1 MNQARP
7 QIQGNDPGFA
17 FNAMSSKTSAMNA
30 EQRRIEENNLQQQ
43 RWHLWGPYLSDRQWG
58 TVREDYSANG
68 DAWNHLSH
76 DQARSRAYRW
86 GEDGLGGISD
96 YKQRLCFA
104 WAFWNGKDPILKERL
119 FGLSGP
125 QGNHGEDVKELYWYL
140 DNTPS
145 HSYMRML
152 YRYPQTRFPY
162 EELIIH
168 NGNRSRMEPEFELW
182 HTNALAEQ
190 RYFDIEIAYA
200 KRTPEDI
207 LIRATAT
214 NRGPEQSILQFLP
227 TIWFRNTWGWG
238 RDAGKPVL
246 REGAPAM
253 IEASHD
259 VLGRYELR
267 CENANALLF
276 TENESNVERLWGVQN
291 RSPFV
296 KDSINDAVTQNK
308 IELINPE
315 KVGTK
320 AAAHYRFLISPNES
334 RTIRLRLRKIDDH
347 PSPGDSI
354 VSVSPTH
361 SSALTGAS
369 RPSLPA
375 GERERAKRLFDEFDE
390 IFGRRQNEADEFYDS
405 VAPVNLTSEDK
416 AIQRQALAGLLWTK
430 QFYYY
435 VVEEWLRGD
444 PASPPPPASRWDGRN
459 ARWRHLYNERVMS
472 MPDSWEFPW
481 YASWDLAFHCI
492 PLALVDPHFAK
503 GQLDTI
509 VREWYQH
516 PNGQLPAYEWNFG
529 DVNPPVVGW
538 AAWRVFQIERKQTGK
553 GDRAF
558 LETIF
563 HKLLLAF
570 TWWVNRKD
578 SEGKNIFE
586 GGFLGLDNIGV
597 FDRSASFPDGSHL
610 EQSDST
616 SWMGM
621 FSLNLMRIAIEL
633 AREDHVYE
641 NIATKFFEHFLAI
654 AAAMN
659 DLGGSGIGLW
669 NEEDEFYY
677 DVLHTPGGRYFPLK
691 VRSIVG
697 LMPLLAVETIQWQL
711 IDALPGFKSRL
722 EWYLAYRPD
731 LASLVSRWH
740 EPGMHETRLLAF
752 TRGHRMKCLLR
763 RMLDPEEFLS
773 DYGIRSVSK
782 YHRDHPYRLTVQGQ
796 EKMVNYEQAE
806 SQTGIFGGNSNW
818 RGPVWFP
825 INYLLIESLHQ
836 FHHYYGD
843 DFKVECP
850 TGSGSY
856 LTLKEVANELSNRLI
871 KLWLPNEKGER
882 PFLRASNGAFNSATD
897 SELYWF
903 HEYFN
908 GDNGAGLGASHQT
921 GWTALVA
928 KLIQQ
933 QGELGTLRQRG

>member
-1 MNQARP
+1 
-7 QIQGNDPGFA
+7 
-17 FNAMSSKTSAMNA
+17 MNA
-30 EQRRIEENNLQQQ
+30 EQARTEENNSRKQ
-43 RWHLWGPYLSDRQWG
+43 RWYLWGPYLSDRQWG

-68 DAWNHLSH
+68 DAWDYLPH

-86 GEDGLGGISD
+86 GEDGLAGICD
-96 YKQRLCFA
+96 HKERLCLA
-104 WAFWNGKDPILKERL
+104 WTFWNGKDPILKERL

-152 YRYPQTRFPY
+152 YRYPQNRFPY
-162 EELIIH
+162 EELVSR
-168 NGNRSRMEPEFELW
+168 NGSRSRLEPEFELW
-182 HTNALAEQ
+182 HTNVLTEN
-190 RYFDIEIAYA
+190 RYFDIEITYA
-200 KRTPEDI
+200 KATPDDI

-214 NRGPEQSILQFLP
+214 NRGPDPANLHLLP
-227 TIWFRNTWGWG
+227 TLWFRNTWSWG
-238 RDAGKPVL
+238 RDPRKPIL
-246 REGAPAM
+246 LQCTPAT
-253 IEASHD
+253 IEATHLE
-259 VLGRYELR
+259 LGTYELH
-267 CENANALLF
+267 CENTEKFLF
-276 TENESNVERLWGVQN
+276 TENESNFERLWGIPN
-291 RSPFV
+291 PSPHV
-296 KDSINDAVTQNK
+296 KDSINDAILLNR
-308 IELINPE
+308 IELVNPE
-315 KVGTK
+315 KIGTK
-320 AAAHYRFLISPNES
+320 AAAHYQFTIAPSEI
-334 RTIRLRLRKIDDH
+334 RTIRLRLRKIDNH
-347 PSPGDSI
+347 HSRGVLVASL
-354 VSVSPTH
+354 SQTH

-369 RPSLPA
+369 RPSLPTGA
-375 GERERAKRLFDEFDE
+375 RERATFSNFDE
-390 IFGRRQNEADEFYDS
+390 IFVTRKAEADEFYNAI
-405 VAPVNLTSEDK
+405 APANLTTEHK
-416 AIQRQALAGLLWTK
+416 AIQRQALSGLLWTK

-435 VVEEWLRGD
+435 IIKEWLAGD
-444 PASPPPPASRWDGRN
+444 PANPPPPASRLDGRN
-459 ARWRHLYNERVMS
+459 SEWRHLYNERVMS
-472 MPDSWEFPW
+472 MPDTWEFPW

-492 PLALVDPHFAK
+492 PFALVDPHFAK
-503 GQLDTI
+503 GQIDVI

-516 PNGQLPAYEWNFG
+516 PNGHVPAYEWNFS
-529 DVNPPVVGW
+529 DVNPPVLGW
-538 AAWRVFQIERKQTGK
+538 AAWRVYQSERKQTGK

-597 FDRSASFPDGSHL
+597 FDRSASFPDGTHL

-633 AREDHVYE
+633 AMENHVYE
-641 NIATKFFEHFLAI
+641 NIATKFFEHFLGI

-659 DLGGSGIGLW
+659 NLGGKGIGLW
-669 NEEDEFYY
+669 DEEDEFYY
-677 DVLHTPGGRYFPLK
+677 DVLHTPGGRYLPLK

-722 EWYLAYRPD
+722 EWYLAHRPD
-731 LASLVSRWH
+731 LASLVSRWQ
-740 EPGMHETRLLAF
+740 EPGMHERRLVAV

-763 RMLDPEEFLS
+763 RMLDPNEFLS
-773 DYGIRSVSK
+773 EYGIRSLSK
-782 YHRDHPYRLTVQGQ
+782 YHKEHPYRLLVHDE
-796 EKMVNYEQAE
+796 EKVVDYEPAE
-806 SQTGIFGGNSNW
+806 SQTAIFGGNSNW

-825 INYLLIESLHQ
+825 VNYLLIESLQQ

-850 TGSGSY
+850 TGSGTY
-856 LTLKEVANELSNRLI
+856 LTLNEIANELSSRLI
-871 KLWLPNEKGER
+871 KLWLRNKTGER
-882 PFLRASNGAFNSATD
+882 PFLRASAGAFNEATD
-897 SELYWF
+897 SERYWF

-908 GDNGAGLGASHQT
+908 ADNGGGLGASHQT

-933 QGELGTLRQRG
+933 QGEFGTIT

>member
-1 MNQARP
+1 
-7 QIQGNDPGFA
+7 
-17 FNAMSSKTSAMNA
+17 MNA
-30 EQRRIEENNLQQQ
+30 ERRRIEENNSREQ

-68 DAWNHLSH
+68 DAWNYLPH
-76 DQARSRAYRW
+76 DHARSRAYRW
-86 GEDGLGGISD
+86 GEDGLAGISD

-104 WAFWNGKDPILKERL
+104 WAFWNGQDQILKERL
-119 FGLSGP
+119 FGLTGP
-125 QGNHGEDVKELYWYL
+125 QGNHGEDVKELYWYI

-145 HSYMRML
+145 HSYMRIM
-152 YRYPQTRFPY
+152 YRYPQSRFPY
-162 EELIIH
+162 EELVSR
-168 NGNRSRMEPEFELW
+168 NAARSRAEPEFELW
-182 HTNALAEQ
+182 HTNALAEK
-190 RYFDIEIAYA
+190 RYFDIEMTYA

-207 LIRATAT
+207 LICATAT
-214 NRGPEQSILQFLP
+214 NRGPDRATLHFLP
-227 TIWFRNTWGWG
+227 TMWFRNTWSWG
-238 RDAGKPVL
+238 RDARKPML
-246 REGAPAM
+246 REGTGAM

-259 VLGRYELR
+259 ALGRYQLH
-267 CENANALLF
+267 CENAETFLF
-276 TENESNVERLWGVQN
+276 TENESNFERLWSVPN
-291 RSPFV
+291 RCPFV
-296 KDSINDAVTQNK
+296 KDSINDAVTQNR
-308 IELINPE
+308 IDLINPE

-320 AAAHYRFLISPNES
+320 AAAQYRFAIPANES
-334 RTIRLRLRKIDDH
+334 RTVRLRFARVDLGSARNAT
-347 PSPGDSI
+347 PARSSRAVRGASPRTSLSQNPVGEA
-354 VSVSPTH
+354 P
-361 SSALTGAS
+361 TGA
-369 RPSLPA
+369 REARALP
-375 GERERAKRLFDEFDE
+375 GEELRSDAFSDFDE
-390 IFGRRQNEADEFYDS
+390 IFSARKAEADQFYNS
-405 VAPVNLTSEDK
+405 VAPVDLPSEHK

-435 VVEEWLRGD
+435 VVEEWLAGD
-444 PASPPPPASRWDGRN
+444 PANPPPPESRWSGRN
-459 ARWRHLYNERVMS
+459 SDWQQLYNERVMS

-492 PLALVDPHFAK
+492 PLALVDSHFAK
-503 GQLDTI
+503 GQLDTV

-516 PNGQLPAYEWNFG
+516 PNGQLPAYEWNFS
-529 DVNPPVVGW
+529 DVNPPVVAW
-538 AAWRVFQIERKQTGK
+538 AAWRVFQIERKQSGQ

-578 SEGKNIFE
+578 SEGNNIFQ

-610 EQSDST
+610 EQSDGT

-621 FSLNLMRIAIEL
+621 LSLNLMRIAIEL
-633 AREDHVYE
+633 ARENHVYE
-641 NIATKFFEHFLAI
+641 NIATKFFEHFLGI

-659 DLGGSGIGLW
+659 DLGGCGIGLW

-677 DVLHTPGGRYFPLK
+677 DVLHTPGGRYLPLK

-711 IDALPGFKSRL
+711 IDQLPGFKSRL
-722 EWYLAYRPD
+722 EWHLEHRPD
-731 LASLVSRWH
+731 LAALVSRWQ
-740 EPGMHETRLLAF
+740 EPGMRETRLVAL

-763 RMLDPEEFLS
+763 RMLDPDEFLS

-782 YHRDHPYRLTVQGQ
+782 YHRDRPYRLTVRGE
-796 EKMVNYEQAE
+796 EKIVNYEPAE
-806 SQTGIFGGNSNW
+806 SETGIFGGNSNW

-825 INYLLIESLHQ
+825 INYLLIESLQQ

-850 TGSGSY
+850 TGSGTY
-856 LTLKEVANELSNRLI
+856 MTLKEVANELSNRLI
-871 KLWLPNEKGER
+871 KLWLRNEKGER
-882 PFLRASNGAFNSATD
+882 PFLRASAGAFNSQTD

-908 GDNGAGLGASHQT
+908 GDNGGGLGASHQT

-933 QGELGTLRQRG
+933 QGEFGTISQLR

>member
-1 MNQARP
+1 MNPEQAR
-7 QIQGNDPGFA
+7 I
-17 FNAMSSKTSAMNA
+17 
-30 EQRRIEENNLQQQ
+30 EQNNSRER

-68 DAWNHLSH
+68 DAWDYLTHE
-76 DQARSRAYRW
+76 QARSRAYRW
-86 GEDGLGGISD
+86 GEDGLAGICD

-104 WAFWNGKDPILKERL
+104 WAFWNGQDPILKERL

-152 YRYPQTRFPY
+152 YRYPQIRFPY
-162 EELIIH
+162 EELVIR
-168 NGNRSRMEPEFELW
+168 NGGRSRIEPEFELW
-182 HTNALAEQ
+182 QTNALAEQ

-200 KRTPEDI
+200 KRSPEDI

-214 NRGPEQSILQFLP
+214 NRGLQPAILHFLP
-227 TIWFRNTWGWG
+227 TIWFRNTWSWG
-238 RDAGKPVL
+238 RDPRKPIL

-253 IEASHD
+253 VEASHD
-259 VLGRYELR
+259 GLGRYELH
-267 CENANALLF
+267 CENADALLF
-276 TENESNVERLWGVQN
+276 TENESNLERLWGLPN

-308 IELINPE
+308 RDLVNPS

-320 AAAHYRFLISPNES
+320 AAAHYHILIGPTES
-334 RTIRLRLRKIDDH
+334 VSIRLRLRKVDHH
-347 PSPGDSI
+347 PSPGDS
-354 VSVSPTH
+354 VVPLSP
-361 SSALTGAS
+361 
-369 RPSLPA
+369 
-375 GERERAKRLFDEFDE
+375 GERVGVRATRLFDDFDE

-405 VAPVNLTSEDK
+405 IAPVNLTSEDK

-435 VVEEWLRGD
+435 IVEEWLKGD

-578 SEGKNIFE
+578 SGGKNIFE

-597 FDRSASFPDGSHL
+597 FDRSASFPDGSQL

-731 LASLVSRWH
+731 LAGLVSRWH
-740 EPGMHETRLLAF
+740 EPGMHETRLLAL

-782 YHRDHPYRLTVQGQ
+782 YHRNHPYRLTVQGE
-796 EKMVNYEQAE
+796 EKIVNYEPAE

-825 INYLLIESLHQ
+825 INYLLIESLQQ

-843 DFKVECP
+843 EFKVECP
-850 TGSGSY
+850 TRSGTY

-871 KLWLPNEKGER
+871 KLWLRNEKGER
-882 PFLRASNGAFNSATD
+882 PFLRASAGAFNPETD
-897 SELYWF
+897 SELCWF

-908 GDNGAGLGASHQT
+908 GDDGGGLGTSHQT

-933 QGELGTLRQRG
+933 QGEFGTVRHRR

>member
-1 MNQARP
+1 
-7 QIQGNDPGFA
+7 
-17 FNAMSSKTSAMNA
+17 MNA
-30 EQRRIEENNLQQQ
+30 EEERIAKNNSGEQ
-43 RWHLWGPYLSDRQWG
+43 RWHLWGPYLSERQWG

-68 DAWNHLSH
+68 DAWNYLPH
-76 DQARSRAYRW
+76 DHARSRAYRW
-86 GEDGLGGISD
+86 GEDGIGSISD

-104 WAFWNGKDPILKERL
+104 WAFWNGQDPILKERL
-119 FGLSGP
+119 FGLTGP

-162 EELIIH
+162 DELVSS
-168 NGNRSRMEPEFELW
+168 NAARSRTEPEFELW
-182 HTNALAEQ
+182 HTNTLAGN
-190 RYFDIEIAYA
+190 RYFDIEITYA
-200 KRTPEDI
+200 KATPEDI

-214 NRGPEQSILQFLP
+214 NRGPEPAILHFLP
-227 TIWFRNTWGWG
+227 TIWFRNTWSWG
-238 RDAGKPVL
+238 RDARKPSL
-246 REGAPAM
+246 RKATAAM
-253 IEASHD
+253 IEARHD
-259 VLGRYELR
+259 GLGSYELH
-267 CENANALLF
+267 CENAEQFLF
-276 TENESNVERLWGVQN
+276 TENESNFQRLWGAPN
-291 RSPFV
+291 HSPFV
-296 KDSINDAVTQNK
+296 KDSINDAVIQNK
-308 IELINPE
+308 IDIVNPG
-315 KVGTK
+315 KIGTK
-320 AAAHYRFLISPNES
+320 AAVHYQFIIPANES
-334 RTIRLRLRKIDDH
+334 RTVRLRLRKLDND
-347 PSPGDSI
+347 PSPADSV
-354 VSVSPTH
+354 VSLSQTH
-361 SSALTGAS
+361 SPALTGAS
-369 RPSLPA
+369 RPSLRA
-375 GERERAKRLFDEFDE
+375 GERVRATRLFEDFDE
-390 IFGRRQNEADEFYDS
+390 IFAAREAEANEFYDTI
-405 VAPVNLTSEDK
+405 APVNLGSEYR

-435 VVEEWLRGD
+435 VVEEWLAGD
-444 PASPPPPASRWDGRN
+444 PAYPPPPASRWNSRN
-459 ARWRHLYNERVMS
+459 SDWQHLYNERVMS

-492 PLALVDPHFAK
+492 PLALVDPYFAK
-503 GQLDTI
+503 AQLDI
-509 VREWYQH
+509 VVREWYQH
-516 PNGQLPAYEWNFG
+516 PNGQLPAYEWNFS
-529 DVNPPVVGW
+529 DVNPPVLAW

-563 HKLLLAF
+563 HKLLIAF

-578 SEGKNIFE
+578 SEGNNIFQ

-610 EQSDST
+610 EQSDGT

-621 FSLNLMRIAIEL
+621 LSLNLMRIAIEL
-633 AREDHVYE
+633 ARENHVYE
-641 NIATKFFEHFLAI
+641 NIATKFFEHFLGI

-659 DLGGSGIGLW
+659 NLGGSGIGLW

-677 DVLHTPGGRYFPLK
+677 DVLHTPGGRYLPLK

-711 IDALPGFKSRL
+711 IDQLPGFKSRL
-722 EWYLAYRPD
+722 EWYLAHRPH
-731 LASLVSRWH
+731 LASLVSRWQ
-740 EPGMHETRLLAF
+740 EPGMHETRLVAL

-763 RMLDPEEFLS
+763 RMLDPDEFLS

-782 YHRDHPYRLTVQGQ
+782 YHRDHPYRLTVRDE
-796 EKMVNYEQAE
+796 EKIVNYEPAE

-825 INYLLIESLHQ
+825 INYLLIESLQQ

-850 TGSGSY
+850 TRSGRY
-856 LTLKEVANELSNRLI
+856 LTLKGVANELSNRLI
-871 KLWLPNEKGER
+871 KLWLRNENGER
-882 PFLRASNGAFNSATD
+882 PFLRASPAAFNSATD
-897 SELYWF
+897 SDLYWF

-908 GDNGAGLGASHQT
+908 GDNGGGLGASHQT

-933 QGELGTLRQRG
+933 QGEFGTISQPR

>member
-1 MNQARP
+1 
-7 QIQGNDPGFA
+7 
-17 FNAMSSKTSAMNA
+17 MNA
-30 EQRRIEENNLQQQ
+30 EKRRIEENNSRAQ
-43 RWHLWGPYLSDRQWG
+43 RWHLWGPYLSERQWG

-68 DAWNHLSH
+68 DAWSYLPH
-76 DQARSRAYRW
+76 DHARSRAYRW
-86 GEDGLGGISD
+86 GEDGLAGISD

-104 WAFWNGKDPILKERL
+104 WAFWNGQDPILKERL
-119 FGLSGP
+119 FGLTGP

-162 EELIIH
+162 DELVSSNAAH
-168 NGNRSRMEPEFELW
+168 HRVEPEFELW
-182 HTNALAEQ
+182 QTNVLAEN
-190 RYFDIEIAYA
+190 RYFDIEISYA
-200 KRTPEDI
+200 KVTPDDL
-207 LIRATAT
+207 LIRAAAI
-214 NRGPEQSILQFLP
+214 NRGPEAATLHLLP
-227 TIWFRNTWGWG
+227 TIWFRNTWSWG
-238 RDAGKPVL
+238 RDARKPSL
-246 REGAPAM
+246 REGTPAI
-253 IEASHD
+253 IEASHHE
-259 VLGRYELR
+259 LGRYELH
-267 CENANALLF
+267 CENADKLLF
-276 TENESNVERLWGVQN
+276 TENESNFQRLWGAPN
-291 RSPFV
+291 HYLFV
-296 KDSINDAVTQNK
+296 KDSINDAVIQNK
-308 IELINPE
+308 IDIVNPG
-315 KVGTK
+315 KTGTK
-320 AAAHYRFLISPNES
+320 ATAHYRFIIEPNDS
-334 RTIRLRLRKIDDH
+334 RTIRLRLRRIDNQ
-347 PSPGDSI
+347 PSPTG
-354 VSVSPTH
+354 SVVPLFQAH
-361 SSALTGAS
+361 SSALARAS

-375 GERERAKRLFDEFDE
+375 EERERTTRLFDDYDE
-390 IFGRRQNEADEFYDS
+390 IFSARKAEANEFYDTI
-405 VAPVNLTSEDK
+405 APVNLGSEYR

-435 VVEEWLRGD
+435 VVEEWLEGD
-444 PASPPPPASRWDGRN
+444 PSQPAPPASRLSGRN
-459 ARWRHLYNERVMS
+459 SDWQHLYNERVMS

-503 GQLDTI
+503 GQLDTV

-516 PNGQLPAYEWNFG
+516 PNGQLPAYEWNLS
-529 DVNPPVVGW
+529 DVNPPVLAW

-578 SEGKNIFE
+578 SEGNNIFQ

-597 FDRSASFPDGSHL
+597 FNRNESFPDGSHL
-610 EQSDST
+610 EQSDGT

-621 FSLNLMRIAIEL
+621 FSLNLMRVAIEL
-633 AREDHVYE
+633 ARENHVYE
-641 NIATKFFEHFLAI
+641 NIATKFFEHFLGI

-659 DLGGSGIGLW
+659 NLGGFGLW
-669 NEEDEFYY
+669 DEEDEFYY

-691 VRSIVG
+691 VRSVVG
-697 LMPLLAVETIQWQL
+697 LMPLLAVETVQWQL
-711 IDALPGFKSRL
+711 IDQLPGFKSRL
-722 EWYLAYRPD
+722 EWYLAHRPQ
-731 LASLVSRWH
+731 LASLVSRWQ
-740 EPGMHETRLLAF
+740 EPGMQETRLVAL

-763 RMLDPEEFLS
+763 RMLDPDEFLS

-782 YHRDHPYRLTVQGQ
+782 YHRDHPYRLTVQGE
-796 EKMVNYEQAE
+796 EKVVNYEPAE

-825 INYLLIESLHQ
+825 INYLLIESLQQ

-850 TGSGSY
+850 TRSGRY
-856 LTLKEVANELSNRLI
+856 LTLKGVANELSNRLI
-871 KLWLPNEKGER
+871 KLWLRNEKGER
-882 PFLRASNGAFNSATD
+882 PFLRASSGAFNSATD
-897 SELYWF
+897 SQLYWF

-928 KLIQQ
+928 KLLQQ
-933 QGELGTLRQRG
+933 QGEFGTISQPMASKL